1 MQMKRKNIFWT
12 AWAIIGLTLVVAA
25 GVKSFANE
33 VRDKIERSALKY
45 LPVRSKDPCCLPA
58 SSWTASRKRKIQ
70 SEINEKLLKEFS
82 KLVDVSPDIPKRLL
96 SEIQLSDITVR
107 R

>member
-1 MQMKRKNIFWT
+1 MSLIRSFFLLEIHERFLQMKRKNIFWT

-45 LPVRSKDPCCLPA
+45 LPC
-58 SSWTASRKRKIQ
+58 
-70 SEINEKLLKEFS
+70 EK
-82 KLVDVSPDIPKRLL
+82 
-96 SEIQLSDITVR
+96 
-107 R
+107 

>member
-1 MQMKRKNIFWT
+1 MPLIRSFFLLEIHERFLQMKRKNIFWT

-45 LPVRSKDPCCLPA
+45 LPC
-58 SSWTASRKRKIQ
+58 
-70 SEINEKLLKEFS
+70 EK
-82 KLVDVSPDIPKRLL
+82 
-96 SEIQLSDITVR
+96 
-107 R
+107 

>member
-1 MQMKRKNIFWT
+1 MSLIRSFFLLEIHERLLQMKRKNIFWT

-45 LPVRSKDPCCLPA
+45 LPC
-58 SSWTASRKRKIQ
+58 
-70 SEINEKLLKEFS
+70 EK
-82 KLVDVSPDIPKRLL
+82 
-96 SEIQLSDITVR
+96 
-107 R
+107 

>member
-1 MQMKRKNIFWT
+1 LQMKRKNIFWT

-45 LPVRSKDPCCLPA
+45 LPC
-58 SSWTASRKRKIQ
+58 
-70 SEINEKLLKEFS
+70 EK
-82 KLVDVSPDIPKRLL
+82 
-96 SEIQLSDITVR
+96 
-107 R
+107 